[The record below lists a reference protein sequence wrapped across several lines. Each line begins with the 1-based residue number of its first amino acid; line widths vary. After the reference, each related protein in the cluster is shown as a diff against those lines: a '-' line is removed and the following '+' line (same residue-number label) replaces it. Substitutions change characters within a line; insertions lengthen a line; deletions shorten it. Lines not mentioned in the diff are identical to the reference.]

1 MLTISITNLNTELCT
16 TKNIFFISYKM
27 FRNALSLFRT
37 DFLGFFCN
45 EIYLYSGGSGGLGGA
60 GGAGGPGGPVPPS
73 RGRGRGGPMTREELQ
88 KLREDELASQHNG
101 KGRAN
106 TRLFN
111 LFIIETKEFSSN
123 FRIHYFLLPHNVHL

>member
-1 MLTISITNLNTELCT
+1 M
-16 TKNIFFISYKM
+16 
-27 FRNALSLFRT
+27 
-37 DFLGFFCN
+37 GFFCN
-45 EIYLYSGGSGGLGGA
+45 EISLYSGGSGGVGGA

-106 TRLFN
+106 TRRS
-111 LFIIETKEFSSN
+111 I
-123 FRIHYFLLPHNVHL
+123 YFLKYTK